1 MAELHRTT
9 GRWRLGLCLSLLTA
23 TLWGSLPVALK
34 TLLATMSPLTVTW
47 YRYLISLTLLTL
59 ILRWRGQLPAAAKL
73 RAAGALLTGMAVG
86 FLGNNILFLVGLNY
100 VGPSAAQVVIQLA
113 PVLLIASGVLIFGEP
128 FGRWQ
133 WMGVAI
139 LLGGMALFFHRG
151 LAAAAT
157 SPGVLII
164 IAAAA
169 FWAGSSMA
177 QKQLLRDLPSLAVM
191 WAAYGCGAVLLLPVT
206 SPMEARSLD
215 TVGWLFL
222 LYCALNGLIAYGCF
236 AEAMAHWEVSRVSAV
251 LATTPLFTPL
261 FTELAARQ
269 WPDRIPHEG
278 LNWLQVAGGAL
289 VAGGSMLAALAR
301 RKSSTL
307 LTEFAEDSSRET

>member
-1 MAELHRTT
+1 MAGLHRTT
-9 GRWRLGLCLSLLTA
+9 GRWRLGLGLSLLTA

-34 TLLATMSPLTVTW
+34 TLLTTMSPLTVTW
-47 YRYLISLTLLTL
+47 YRYMISLALLTA

-73 RAAGALLTGMAVG
+73 QAAKALLAGMAVG
-86 FLGNNILFLVGLNY
+86 FLGNNILFLVGLSF

-113 PVLLIASGVLIFGEP
+113 PVLLIGAGVAIFGEP
-128 FGRWQ
+128 FGGWQ
-133 WMGVAI
+133 WTGVAI

-151 LAAAAT
+151 LAEAAT

-164 IAAAA
+164 VAAAA

-177 QKQLLRDLPSLAVM
+177 QKQLLRDLPSLSVM
-191 WAAYGCGAVLLLPVT
+191 WAAYGCGAVLLMPVA

-215 TVGWLFL
+215 TVGCFFL
-222 LYCALNGLIAYGCF
+222 LYCALNGLVAYGSF

-251 LATTPLFTPL
+251 IATTPLFTPL

-278 LNWLQVAGGAL
+278 LDWLQLAGGTL
-289 VAGGSMLAALAR
+289 VAGGSMMAALAR
-301 RKSSTL
+301 TKSPS
-307 LTEFAEDSSRET
+307 LTEFAEELNET